1 MPEYT
6 PEDLA
11 TIREIAGYT
20 PEQAVA
26 FSWVAL
32 EVSEPGAWRKITPER
47 LSFTEP
53 GWGPLEQIYGSIDA
67 AFRRLLIIPGS
78 NAGSG
83 FAAHVNP
90 DGTVDAEDARR
101 KLAQWLILLGRRAT
115 P

>member
-1 MPEYT
+1 MPDYT

-11 TIREIAGYT
+11 EMREIIGYT
-20 PEQAVA
+20 PEQDAA

-32 EVSEPGAWRKITPER
+32 EKGDSGAWRRINPER

-53 GWGPLEQIYGSIDA
+53 GCGPGELLYGSLTET
-67 AFRRLLIIPGS
+67 FRRLLIFPGS

-101 KLAQWLILLGRRAT
+101 KLAQWLILLARRAT